1 VSPPASSA
9 SSASAPKRTRRGHD
23 RRRAIL
29 QEAREVFTSKGYEH
43 SSMAEIAARVGVVE
57 GAIYKHFGS
66 KRELMF
72 EATGDF
78 YAPLVTAAKAQL
90 AGIRGTRNR
99 LRFLIWGQLESLA
112 RFPGLCR
119 LIVFEIRPH
128 DDYRGSVLH
137 AIDAEVTGMLL
148 EILEQA
154 RAAGELRAAVEPR
167 LVCDVLFGA
176 IEHIA
181 SKVLAERGE
190 LDPRAEAAALSA
202 LILNGVLAA
211 PQDDDTPDE
220 REEGRLRAQ
229 VDRLEAVVAKLAA
242 TISASPSALGGS
254 AVGAVQRARQ
264 QPARRK
270 RAR

>member
-1 VSPPASSA
+1 VSPARVRTSVASRA
-9 SSASAPKRTRRGHD
+9 ATAPKRTRRGHD

-29 QEAREVFTSKGYEH
+29 DAAREVFTSKGYEQ
-43 SSMAEIAARVGVVE
+43 SSMAEIATRVGVVE

-78 YAPLVTAAKAQL
+78 YAPLIGAAKSQL

-99 LRFLIWGQLESLA
+99 LRFLLWGQLESLV

-128 DDYRGSVLH
+128 DDYRGSVVH
-137 AIDAEVTGMLL
+137 ALDGEVTGMVL

-154 RAAGELRAAVEPR
+154 RAAGELRANVEPL

-181 SKVLAERGE
+181 SKVLAERGAI
-190 LDPRAEAAALSA
+190 DPRAEADALTG
-202 LILNGVLAA
+202 LILHGVLADA
-211 PQDDDTPDE
+211 RGDDHESSDQ
-220 REEGRLRAQ
+220 READRLRAQ
-229 VDRLEAVVAKLAA
+229 VDRLETLVGVLHAASAARPAKA
-242 TISASPSALGGS
+242 P
-254 AVGAVQRARQ
+254 
-264 QPARRK
+264 RRK

>member
-1 VSPPASSA
+1 MSRARVQTRSRPDADSV
-9 SSASAPKRTRRGHD
+9 PKRTRRGHD

-29 QEAREVFTSKGYEH
+29 EAARDVFTSKGYEQ
-43 SSMAEIAARVGVVE
+43 SSMAEIATRVGVVE

-78 YAPLVTAAKAQL
+78 YAPLVTTAKAQL
-90 AGIRGTRNR
+90 TGISGTGNR
-99 LRFLIWGQLESLA
+99 LRFLIWGQLESLV

-128 DDYRGSVLH
+128 ADYRGSVVHTL
-137 AIDAEVTGMLL
+137 DREVTTMAL

-154 RAAGELRAAVEPR
+154 RAAGELRADVQPM

-181 SKVLAERGE
+181 SKVLAERGAI
-190 LDPRAEAAALSA
+190 DPRAAAAALSGI
-202 LILNGVLAA
+202 ILHGVLLPPRNAETA
-211 PQDDDTPDE
+211 DE
-220 REEGRLRAQ
+220 RERGRLRAQ
-229 VDRLEAVVAKLAA
+229 VDRLETLVARLAGA
-242 TISASPSALGGS
+242 TAAPGATAEPGASATPA
-254 AVGAVQRARQ
+254 RA
-264 QPARRK
+264 PRRK
-270 RAR
+270 RTR